1 MWRDDSLLLD
11 MLVAARHARSFVHDL
26 DEKAFLASKLHQDAV
41 VRELEV
47 LGEAAARVSDDVRAE
62 HPDIPWPQI
71 VGLRN
76 RLIHEYF
83 RVQLDVVWSVV
94 ANELPSL
101 IEQMEAIVPPEVDE

>member
-11 MLVAARHARSFVHDL
+11 MLVAARHARSFVHDM
-26 DEKAFLASKLHQDAV
+26 DEKTFLASKLHQDAV
-41 VRELEV
+41 IRELEV
-47 LGEAAARVSDDVRAE
+47 LGEAAGRVSDEVRE
-62 HPDIPWPQI
+62 DQPDIPWPQI

-83 RVQLDVVWSVV
+83 RVKLDVVWTVV

-101 IEQMEAIVPPEVDE
+101 IEQLQAIVPPEVDE